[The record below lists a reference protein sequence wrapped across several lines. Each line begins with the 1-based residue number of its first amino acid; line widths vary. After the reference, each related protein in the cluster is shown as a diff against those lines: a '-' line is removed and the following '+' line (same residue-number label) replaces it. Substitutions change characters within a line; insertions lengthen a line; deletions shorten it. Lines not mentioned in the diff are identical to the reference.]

1 MQRAPNS
8 VALRVPGHIAGRAG
22 GCHRRAPTGGARKGI
37 PRNAFVV
44 PSDLPS
50 SLPVSTLAC
59 DLELAACRVV
69 AVRSAVP
76 TVAANIRHDPNLLIR
91 FLQMPGG
98 QYHSR
103 KAAWN
108 GAEV

>member
-1 MQRAPNS
+1 MRLCMQRAPNS
-8 VALRVPGHIAGRAG
+8 VALRAPCHFAGRAG
-22 GCHRRAPTGGARKGI
+22 GFHRRSPTGGAAYGI
-37 PRNAFVV
+37 PRNALIV

-69 AVRSAVP
+69 AARSTVP
-76 TVAANIRHDPNLLIR
+76 TVAANLSQDPSLLICS
-91 FLQMPGG
+91 LQMPGG

-103 KAAWN
+103 KAA
-108 GAEV
+108 